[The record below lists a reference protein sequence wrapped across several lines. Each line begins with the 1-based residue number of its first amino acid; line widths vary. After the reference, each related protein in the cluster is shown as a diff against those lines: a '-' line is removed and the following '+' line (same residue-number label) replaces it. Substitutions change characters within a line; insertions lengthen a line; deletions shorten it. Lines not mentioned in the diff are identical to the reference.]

1 MSKLRI
7 IVELSKALVTVRTP
21 QEIKA
26 IKAAMTYL
34 QSKAA
39 DHDLG
44 KIPTHPP
51 DWFITRMMQFYSK
64 HTEINTENIWE
75 EIVGRLSKPA
85 EPVEPKWYEKLE
97 FNQRFIHNIYPN
109 QEYHFKDL
117 RLCIVTVHNT
127 FLRVDQ
133 CSPYTPPTTE
143 EIIKE
148 LKASL
153 TVEQRKLVE
162 QIPYQFVKLK

>member
-7 IVELSKALVTVRTP
+7 IVELNKALNTVIQP
-21 QEIKA
+21 HEVKA
-26 IKAAMTYL
+26 IKNTIEYL
-34 QSKAA
+34 QSLPR
-39 DHDLG
+39 DYDLNNLP
-44 KIPTHPP
+44 KIPP
-51 DWFITRMMQFYSK
+51 DWFYRIMSEYFDTKSDISAT
-64 HTEINTENIWE
+64 HVWE
-75 EIVGRLSKPA
+75 EIVRRLSKPVN
-85 EPVEPKWYEKLE
+85 PVEPKWYEKLE